1 VVAGRSTR
9 RTSSRTA
16 DDVVV
21 EISDRERKLRPP
33 AAWLG
38 GVVRAALDAEGV
50 AAAELSILI
59 VDDRRIAAIHAEWLD
74 DPAPTDV
81 ITFDLSRDGDPAVRG
96 DIVVSAETA
105 ARVARVLARAR
116 AGWKPRH
123 ELAYYI
129 VHGILHLTGHDD
141 KTPRDR
147 RAMRSRERA
156 VMKAVGLPLPP
167 RRPVRRRQRKQSS

>member
-1 VVAGRSTR
+1 MAAGRSPR
-9 RTSSRTA
+9 RTSSRA
-16 DDVVV
+16 ADVVV

-105 ARVARVLARAR
+105 ARVARALARAQ

-129 VHGILHLTGHDD
+129 VHGILHLTGYDD
-141 KTPRDR
+141 RTPGHR
-147 RAMRSRERA
+147 RAMRARERA

-167 RRPVRRRQRKQSS
+167 PRPVRRRQRKQSS